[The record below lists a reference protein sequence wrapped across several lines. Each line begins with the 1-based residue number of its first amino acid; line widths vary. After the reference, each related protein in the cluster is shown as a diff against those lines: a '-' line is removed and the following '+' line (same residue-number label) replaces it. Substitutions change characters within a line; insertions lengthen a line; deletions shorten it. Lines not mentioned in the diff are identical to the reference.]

1 MSLISPSLILGDSC
15 LFTPK
20 VSKLKPGDPPG
31 FYARVLA
38 SRETLQHPAW
48 KELEAAI
55 AELAEQTFGA
65 GYKSLVKDGSFRS
78 PIRRDVATKGW
89 PDTIVAFL
97 NLKSGGDYKPTI
109 VGRDALPIMDQ
120 SEVYPGCIVRVSLR
134 PYAYGGRGTGY
145 GAGVSFGLENI
156 QKMQDGERLKTSRGD
171 GSEFGR
177 VDEESFASMLG

>member
-1 MSLISPSLILGDSC
+1 MSLISTPLILGDSC

-20 VSKLKPGDPPG
+20 VSKLKPGDTPG

-89 PDTIVAFL
+89 PDTIVAF
-97 NLKSGGDYKPTI
+97 
-109 VGRDALPIMDQ
+109 VGRDALPIMDK